1 VPCTTPGEDWRA
13 LLTQQP
19 FIRYDRTS
27 FGGRLVDRFLR
38 QQAPVQEV
46 CELDESDAIVGLVAQ
61 SGAVPQTAAQTTTP
75 GRWPAGVRAGPGA
88 ADLPPRHR
96 PAAPGRDTLGEPVRD
111 LIDRIRAAYP
121 A

>member
-61 SGAVPQTAAQTTTP
+61 SGS
-75 GRWPAGVRAGPGA
+75 GA
-88 ADLPPRHR
+88 ADGRADNDTGALAGGRAGRTWGRR
-96 PAAPGRDTLGEPVRD
+96 PSTATSACCTGTGTPWASRCAT
-111 LIDRIRAAYP
+111 
-121 A
+121 